1 MPQHLF
7 MEEQMNAATRSSK
20 PCFRGRRLRALIVAA
35 VLGASVQS
43 SPAVAVD
50 AWQAYTFW
58 GTPTVV
64 GSKGFKKLDDDIEQA
79 SAGEIKIK
87 FNLGGTLGI
96 NATNINS
103 AVSDDI
109 VQIADDAF
117 YQGTVP
123 IATLPLLPL
132 LVQNIDEM
140 GKVMELVWPLA
151 ERDYAKKGV
160 TALGYYV
167 YPPQVFWFRGN
178 VSSLAEIKGR
188 KVRITSAEQGAM
200 VKSFGGIPV
209 QLTSAEVPAALER
222 GVVDGILTAS
232 AGGVMAWK
240 ELLKS
245 SYMMGINYHVSYI
258 VANTGRFMKLPPA
271 IQSKIRDL
279 ARRHLADQT
288 AELQREDV
296 ELRKRFASEGIVMTA
311 AKPDEM
317 AQAEKMSK
325 EIWLQWA
332 KGHGQEATQT
342 LEQVRKGLRR

>member
-1 MPQHLF
+1 MHTEGIGTLRF
-7 MEEQMNAATRSSK
+7 RVRSLKSMT
-20 PCFRGRRLRALIVAA
+20 VAA
-35 VLGASVQS
+35 VLAASMQ
-43 SPAVAVD
+43 PLTAMAAD

-64 GSKGFKKLDDDIEQA
+64 GSRGFRKLVDDIEQA

-117 YQGTVP
+117 YQGTVQ

-132 LVQNIDEM
+132 LVQNIGEM
-140 GKVMELVWPLA
+140 DKVMALVLPLA

-160 TALGYYV
+160 TVLGYYV

-178 VSSLAEIKGR
+178 VSSLADIKGR

-240 ELLKS
+240 DLLKS

-258 VANTGRFMKLPPA
+258 VANTARLKKLPPA
-271 IQSKIRDL
+271 LQSKIGDM

-288 AELQREDV
+288 VELQREDG
-296 ELRKRFASEGIVMTA
+296 ELRKKFAAEGIAMTA
-311 AKPDEM
+311 AKADEM

-325 EIWLQWA
+325 EIWQQWA
-332 KGHGQEATQT
+332 KGHGPEATQL
-342 LEQVRKGLRR
+342 LEQVRKGLGR

>member
-1 MPQHLF
+1 
-7 MEEQMNAATRSSK
+7 MNAAARSSTA
-20 PCFRGRRLRALIVAA
+20 CFRVRSLKSTIVAVVLA
-35 VLGASVQS
+35 AFMQPFPVLGA
-43 SPAVAVD
+43 D

-64 GSKGFKKLDDDIEQA
+64 GSKGFRKLVDDIEQA

-132 LVQNIDEM
+132 LVQNIGEM
-140 GKVMELVWPLA
+140 DKVMQLVWPLA

-160 TALGYYV
+160 TVLGYYV

-200 VKSFGGIPV
+200 VKSFGGIPIQV
-209 QLTSAEVPAALER
+209 TSAEVPAALER
-222 GVVDGILTAS
+222 GVVDGVLTAS
-232 AGGVMAWK
+232 AGGVAAWK
-240 ELLKS
+240 DLLKS

-258 VANTGRFMKLPPA
+258 VANTARLKKLPPA
-271 IQSKIRDL
+271 LQSKISDM

-288 AELQREDV
+288 VELQREDG
-296 ELRKRFASEGIVMTA
+296 ELRKKFASEGIVMTA
-311 AKPDEM
+311 AKADEM

-325 EIWLQWA
+325 EIWQQWA
-332 KGHGQEATQT
+332 KGHGQEATQL
-342 LEQVRKGLRR
+342 LEQVRKGLGR